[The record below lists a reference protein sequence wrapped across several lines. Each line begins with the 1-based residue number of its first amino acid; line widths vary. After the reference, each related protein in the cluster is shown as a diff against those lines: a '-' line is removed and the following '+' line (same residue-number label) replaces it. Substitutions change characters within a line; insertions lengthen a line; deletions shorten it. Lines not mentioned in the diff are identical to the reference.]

1 MYKCV
6 FQVDD
11 VLYILVEMMMEGLYG
26 CFGDWVYCVGL
37 LGKSGVGGG
46 ILVVVFG
53 VMGIVVFLLLLDED
67 GNSVCG

>member
-1 MYKCV
+1 
-6 FQVDD
+6 
-11 VLYILVEMMMEGLYG
+11 MMEGLYG

>member
-1 MYKCV
+1 MV
-6 FQVDD
+6 SNMLF
-11 VLYILVEMMMEGLYG
+11 ILVEMIMEGMYG
-26 CFGDWVYCVGL
+26 SFGDWVYIVGL

-53 VMGIVVFLLLLDED
+53 VMGIVVFLLFFDLV